1 MRSGTHRGERSLRS
15 IEFALGPQGHF
26 MSKTKALNKTRPRLS
41 KEVKS
46 SADIWKL
53 RKTNG
58 IQILEA
64 SPLAPYDWLRHGFST
79 RPGGASELVK
89 TVGGKRKPEKVCNLG
104 YTDWDTR
111 ARVDANR
118 ATLRAAINAKDMH
131 LIALRQIHSDVIH
144 NIDRAPE
151 TPLPGD
157 AVITRTP
164 GLLLSVQTADCVPI
178 LIVDPQRRVVA
189 AVHAGWRGTLR
200 RIAGKTVGQMQMLHG
215 SHPKD
220 LAAAIGPA
228 IARCCFEVGPEVVKE
243 FDSQFVN
250 AQEWFEGPYEALVS
264 GEERNPLAWLT
275 MMPPGHVPPPPTAML
290 DLHAANRAILLQA
303 GLSPQNIFAS
313 DLCTATRT
321 DLLFSYRRERET
333 GRMMA
338 VIGIA
343 ES

>member
-1 MRSGTHRGERSLRS
+1 
-15 IEFALGPQGHF
+15 
-26 MSKTKALNKTRPRLS
+26 MSPTRTLTKTKPSPRR
-41 KEVKS
+41 EGKS
-46 SADIWKL
+46 SADIWRL

-58 IQILEA
+58 VQILEA
-64 SPLAPYDWLRHGFST
+64 SPLARYDWLRHGFST
-79 RPGGASELVK
+79 RPGGGSELVK
-89 TVGGKRKPEKVCNLG
+89 TIGGKRKPEKVFNLG

-118 ATLRAAINAKDMH
+118 ATLRTAINAKPMH
-131 LIALRQIHSDVIH
+131 LVALRQIHSDIIH
-144 NIDRAPE
+144 NIDRAPA
-151 TPLPGD
+151 TPLQGD
-157 AVITRTP
+157 ALITHTP

-178 LIVDPQRRVVA
+178 LMVDPKRRVVA

-215 SHPKD
+215 SHPKN
-220 LAAAIGPA
+220 LVAAIGPA

-243 FDSQFVN
+243 FDSQF
-250 AQEWFEGPYEALVS
+250 AKAREWFEGPYEALVG

-290 DLHAANRAILLQA
+290 DLHAANRAILLEA
-303 GLSPQNIFAS
+303 GLTPQNIFAT

-321 DLLFSYRRERET
+321 DFFFSYRRERET